1 MKYILIYSYVDVFE
15 KAECEFYLTRYEVPR
30 QEVLVFPNRELLDIK
45 VSELIC
51 KLLKNFMYSA
61 YESKQIA

>member
-15 KAECEFYLTRYEVPR
+15 KAECEFYLTRYEIPK
-30 QEVLVFPNRELLDIK
+30 QKVLVFDNFEKLSYKVLELRE
-45 VSELIC
+45 
-51 KLLKNFMYSA
+51 KLYKNFNYSI